1 MVRLLKD
8 LMTSSQASRFSKLH
22 RYHVSTTKN
31 YCSRSSKNVPC
42 KTNAAAMAI
51 PVTKNASRAHLVRS
65 KEVAKLVLVHA
76 LREVRHIEVGVE
88 LIGEGLELR
97 VEGLLEEVVSGK
109 VKDVGDQTLTLAK
122 LTS

>member
-8 LMTSSQASRFSKLH
+8 LITSSQASRFSKLH
-22 RYHVSTTKN
+22 RYHVSTMKN
-31 YCSRSSKNVPC
+31 DCSRRSKNVPC
-42 KTNAAAMAI
+42 KTNTAAMAV
-51 PVTKNASRAHLVRS
+51 PVAKDASRAHLVRS
-65 KEVAKLVLVHA
+65 KKVAKLVLVHA

-97 VEGLLEEVVSGK
+97 VEGLLEEVVSGG
-109 VKDVGDQTLTLAK
+109 VKNVEGQTLTLAK

>member
-22 RYHVSTTKN
+22 RDHVSTMKN
-31 YCSRSSKNVPC
+31 DCSKSSKDVPC
-42 KTNAAAMAI
+42 KANAAAMAV
-51 PVTKNASRAHLVRS
+51 PVTKDASGADLVWS

-88 LIGEGLELR
+88 LIGKGLELR
-97 VEGLLEEVVSGK
+97 VEGLLVEVVSGR
-109 VKDVGDQTLTLAK
+109 VKDVEDQTLTLAK